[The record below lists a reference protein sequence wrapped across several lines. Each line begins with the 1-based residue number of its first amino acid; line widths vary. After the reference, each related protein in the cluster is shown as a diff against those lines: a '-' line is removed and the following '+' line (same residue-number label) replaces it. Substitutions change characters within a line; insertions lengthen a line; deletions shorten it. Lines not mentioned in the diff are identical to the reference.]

1 MKKNDLITVKIE
13 DMGSEGEGIG
23 KLDGFPFFIKD
34 ALIGDVV
41 EARII
46 KLKKNYGYGRLTQV
60 LTSSPYRVEPRCPL
74 HRKCGG
80 CQIQALSYEKQLEYK
95 TQKIRNNLLRLGG
108 FSLQFLDAHME
119 PVLGMEQPYHYRN
132 KAQFPVGTD
141 KEGNL
146 ITGFYA
152 GRTHDIIPNTDC
164 CLGAPENA
172 GILEIILDFLKAYE
186 CPAYNEAT
194 GQGLVR
200 HILLRKGFSTGQLM
214 VCLVINGHDLPH
226 REELVRRLREIPGMT
241 SISLNVN
248 EKNTNVIM
256 GEKVIPLWGQPY
268 IQDTIG
274 GICYQISPLSF
285 YQVNPAQTEVLYR
298 TALEFAGLTGQETV
312 WDLYC
317 GIGTISLFL
326 AQKARM
332 VYGVEVVPQAI
343 EDAWEN
349 AGLNGIRNVRFFTG
363 KAEEVLPGF
372 YKGKTDEVERKMQR
386 GAEGSGMDIQMRHP
400 DVIVVDPP
408 RKGCDT
414 QCLDTMIRMAPERIV
429 YVSCDSA
436 TLARD
441 LKYLVS
447 GGEYEVVRV
456 RGVDM
461 FPGTVHVEC
470 VVKLSRKIK
479 DS

>member
-152 GRTHDIIPNTDC
+152 GR
-164 CLGAPENA
+164 
-172 GILEIILDFLKAYE
+172 
-186 CPAYNEAT
+186 
-194 GQGLVR
+194 
-200 HILLRKGFSTGQLM
+200 M
-214 VCLVINGHDLPH
+214 
-226 REELVRRLREIPGMT
+226 
-241 SISLNVN
+241 
-248 EKNTNVIM
+248 
-256 GEKVIPLWGQPY
+256 
-268 IQDTIG
+268 
-274 GICYQISPLSF
+274 
-285 YQVNPAQTEVLYR
+285 
-298 TALEFAGLTGQETV
+298 
-312 WDLYC
+312 
-317 GIGTISLFL
+317 
-326 AQKARM
+326 
-332 VYGVEVVPQAI
+332 
-343 EDAWEN
+343 
-349 AGLNGIRNVRFFTG
+349 
-363 KAEEVLPGF
+363 PGF
-372 YKGKTDEVERKMQR
+372 WK
-386 GAEGSGMDIQMRHP
+386 
-400 DVIVVDPP
+400 
-408 RKGCDT
+408 
-414 QCLDTMIRMAPERIV
+414 
-429 YVSCDSA
+429 
-436 TLARD
+436 
-441 LKYLVS
+441 
-447 GGEYEVVRV
+447 
-456 RGVDM
+456 
-461 FPGTVHVEC
+461 
-470 VVKLSRKIK
+470 
-479 DS
+479 